1 MARIPVISFLDEVRS
16 ETAKVTWP
24 TRNHV
29 IKMTIMVIIVSFL
42 VSAYA
47 FGLDLLFQQ
56 VMRVLLLQ

>member
-1 MARIPVISFLDEVRS
+1 MARVPIVTFLDEVRA

-24 TRNHV
+24 TRGQV
-29 IKMTIMVIIVSFL
+29 IKLTIIVIAVSAA

-56 VMRVLLLQ
+56 LIKILLVR